1 VRYSLNHRWG
11 DCTEA
16 DVVTD
21 EQLDALL
28 SELTRDIEDVE
39 HPDLWITDHESGWS
53 LLAFAGDAGL
63 VVLED
68 EAETTTQHL
77 RGLTPDTIRVLYVRL
92 ISGQIDLLCQED
104 WRPGYG

>member
-1 VRYSLNHRWG
+1 MRYSLNHRWG
-11 DCTEA
+11 DYSEV

-21 EQLDALL
+21 DQLDALL
-28 SELTRDIEDVE
+28 SELGRDIEDVE

-68 EAETTTQHL
+68 EAETTTKHL
-77 RGLTPDTIRVLYVRL
+77 RGLSPLKVRELYVRL
-92 ISGQIDLLCQED
+92 TTGQIDLLHQED
-104 WRPGYG
+104 WQPGYV